1 MAHLEKKTDKKTDKE
16 SKKTKPPAHL
26 DSDLTKVGYRTF
38 SFKHDLKAI
47 KRIWREVGWVTEGAP
62 EKAMDII
69 FAADDTL
76 VGCINGN
83 PECSVLAQSGT
94 MRLDETDLPLCVI
107 AAITTSCI
115 GRGQGVVQKRHCSYN
130 PRYVR
135 PRVLQQS
142 GFWYWRLN
150 Q

>member
-16 SKKTKPPAHL
+16 SKKTKPSAHL

-38 SFKHDLKAI
+38 SFNHDLKAI

-69 FAADDTL
+69 FAADDTV

-83 PECSVLAQSGT
+83 PECSVPVSYTHLRAH
-94 MRLDETDLPLCVI
+94 ET
-107 AAITTSCI
+107 
-115 GRGQGVVQKRHCSYN
+115 
-130 PRYVR
+130 
-135 PRVLQQS
+135 
-142 GFWYWRLN
+142 
-150 Q
+150 